1 MKLRIWR
8 YISRRRVFIS
18 LLEILFPPRCSI
30 CNSILSPGSPICIC
44 EPCALDMDYFNN
56 RVNLLNLPEKHEP
69 YCDGMICVGKYCDS
83 LKDSLRRYKFGNKP
97 SYYRAFGKLIAL
109 KVQNTEQLGKIDIII
124 PVPMHKNRQK
134 QRGYNQAAL
143 IAGYAAGQ
151 LGIRSE
157 NNLLIK
163 TKETRN
169 QSLLSKTERLANLEG
184 VFKVVSPGRVAGKNI
199 LLVDDI
205 ITTGNTVNQ
214 CSKALKYAGAGKVIA
229 GVIATTRMDTEI

>member
-1 MKLRIWR
+1 
-8 YISRRRVFIS
+8 
-18 LLEILFPPRCSI
+18 
-30 CNSILSPGSPICIC
+30 
-44 EPCALDMDYFNN
+44 MDYFNN
-56 RVNLLNLPEKHEP
+56 GVNLLNLPEDHET

-83 LKDSLRRYKFGNKP
+83 LKDSLRRYKFAGKP

-109 KVQNTEQLGKIDIII
+109 KVQNTEQLGNIDIVI
-124 PVPMHKNRQK
+124 PVPMHKSRQK

-151 LGIRSE
+151 LGIRFE

-163 TKETRN
+163 TMETRN
-169 QSLLSKTERLANLEG
+169 QSLLSKAERLANLEG
-184 VFKVVSPGRVAGKNI
+184 VFRVVFPGKVAGRDI

-214 CSKALKYAGAGKVIA
+214 CSKALKDAGANRVIA
-229 GVIATTRMDTEI
+229 GVIATTRMDY